1 MSAEPSPPHHH
12 LPSAALAE
20 LARGEGGPATLD
32 LLLEAE
38 RSRRLLLLRMLD
50 DAMGPGPAWDLL
62 SEAQRRSPSV
72 VDELLMYPQTGMWLA
87 TAVRRLRG
95 SIPQDEP
102 LWVVLGHFSALAAV
116 AALRAELD
124 FSIEVP
130 VRHGRVPLPTL
141 GCAVV
146 PTTEPWTTA
155 TVRAE
160 GGRTVVETAGATIAV
175 PPGPGSAGPG
185 WHEVRR
191 LAVGPTGRQLDVA
204 LDDLDPYRTYPQPTE
219 PRPLSEEAVAQWRKE
234 LERAWR
240 VLLRELPGTA
250 EAMRR
255 GCSR

>member
-1 MSAEPSPPHHH
+1 MSADPSPPHHH

-20 LARGEGGPATLD
+20 LARGEGGPATVG

-50 DAMGPGPAWDLL
+50 DAMDPGPAWDLL

-87 TAVRRLRG
+87 TALRRLRG
-95 SIPQDEP
+95 SVPPDDPP

-141 GCAVV
+141 GCAV
-146 PTTEPWTTA
+146 
-155 TVRAE
+155 
-160 GGRTVVETAGATIAV
+160 
-175 PPGPGSAGPG
+175 
-185 WHEVRR
+185 
-191 LAVGPTGRQLDVA
+191 L
-204 LDDLDPYRTYPQPTE
+204 
-219 PRPLSEEAVAQWRKE
+219 
-234 LERAWR
+234 
-240 VLLRELPGTA
+240 
-250 EAMRR
+250 
-255 GCSR
+255 